1 MKLDNTALDKAIE
14 FFSYWVRHDEGLHD
28 ELSQCRRAALH
39 ALLQERRL
47 RRCSGKS
54 QVPRTGGASRGAWRC
69 NSCGGLVSRHD
80 TFCRHCGARLEDDV

>member
-1 MKLDNTALDKAIE
+1 MRLDNAALDKAIE

-69 NSCGGLVSRHD
+69 NSCGGLVSRRD

>member
-1 MKLDNTALDKAIE
+1 MRLDIDALDKAIE
-14 FFSYWVRHDEGLHD
+14 FFGYWVRHDEGLHD
-28 ELSQCRRAALH
+28 ELSQCWRAALH